1 MRKGTFFYS
10 QNFKKYMIQKIF
22 TTILMIGISTSAMS
36 QMMIRGVVKDKQSS
50 ETLPGAAVILQPSG
64 QNAITDI
71 NGHFEIQYNEPM
83 PVTIITSFIGYQT
96 DTLKISDLP
105 DQALTIKLS
114 KSVDL
119 KQVDIKSRRES
130 TSISTISTINT
141 TTITQQE
148 LLKAACCNLSESFET
163 NPTVDVSFSDA
174 VTGAKQI
181 HMLGLDGIYTQI
193 QTENLPLIY
202 GLSSAYGLGFTPGPW
217 IESIQINKGIGS
229 VINGF
234 ESITGQLNIELKKP
248 QSAERFFINGYGNNE
263 GRMELNLQTAH
274 NFKHH
279 ISTELLAHGSMNNL
293 KMDDDGDGFL
303 NQPLAKQINLYNAW
317 HVAVPGKLEAQ
328 LKIHALYDNRIGG
341 QKDFD
346 YDRDYGKPTFYGV
359 GIENKLFEV
368 STKTGTINPGKP
380 YKSIALLT
388 SSRLHQMDNFYGL
401 KTYKGDQRS
410 FYANT
415 IYQTIIHDTRQYVRS
430 GLSFRYNHYS
440 EKSNDSAFYTNEII
454 PGAYTEYSYNDSK
467 SVSFVA
473 GLRADH
479 HNKFGWMI
487 TPRIH
492 FKYNFNQLTSIRLS
506 TGTGWRTAHVYAENT
521 SVFASSRQVIIA
533 DNLKPERAWNSGVN
547 FTKKFQLFGH
557 DAALNADYYYTTFMN
572 QVIVDMEDI
581 HKIQFYNLDGR
592 SYSHY
597 VQAEL
602 NIEPVQ
608 NLLLRMSYKYN
619 QVKTTVSDKLVDK
632 ALTPKDKALFNVE
645 YSIHDKSWSFDAT
658 AKYTGLSR
666 IPGGGVNDNGYV
678 IPSYSKKFMTLNAQ
692 VTKNFKK
699 FSVYAGCEN
708 ITNYTQKNPIIA
720 AGEPFSD
727 NFDASLIWGP
737 LTGRMFYG
745 GFRFTIK

>member
-1 MRKGTFFYS
+1 MKH
-10 QNFKKYMIQKIF
+10 KII
-22 TTILMIGISTSAMS
+22 TTIIFFCISTSAMP
-36 QMMIRGVVKDKQSS
+36 QLIIRGVVKDKQTS

-71 NGHFEIQYNEPM
+71 EGRFEIQNKEPM

-96 DTLKISDLP
+96 DTLRLTDLP
-105 DQALTIKLS
+105 DQMLTIKLS
-114 KSVDL
+114 KSINL
-119 KQVDIKSRRES
+119 KQVEIKSRRES
-130 TSISTISTINT
+130 TSISTINTINT

-163 NPTVDVSFSDA
+163 NPTVDVNYSDA

-181 HMLGLDGIYTQI
+181 HMLGLDGIYSQI

-217 IESIQINKGIGS
+217 IESIQINKGVGS
-229 VINGF
+229 VINGY

-248 QSAERFFINGYGNNE
+248 QNAERFFINGYGNNE

-279 ISTELLAHGSMNNL
+279 ISAELLAHGSMNNMKL
-293 KMDDDGDGFL
+293 DDDGDGFL
-303 NQPLAKQINLYNAW
+303 NQPLSKQINLYNAW
-317 HVAVPGKLEAQ
+317 HLAVPGKLEAQ

-346 YDRDYGKPTFYGV
+346 YDSDYGKTTFYGV

-380 YKSIALLT
+380 YRSLALLT
-388 SSRLHQMDNFYGL
+388 SSRIHQMDNFYGL

-415 IYQTIIHDTRQYVRS
+415 IYQTIIHDTRQYIRS

-440 EKSNDSAFYTNEII
+440 EITNDKAYYTNEII
-454 PGAYTEYSYNDSK
+454 PGAYTEYSYSDTKQTSL
-467 SVSFVA
+467 VA
-473 GLRADH
+473 GLRADY
-479 HNKFGWMI
+479 HNTYGLFI
-487 TPRIH
+487 TPRLH
-492 FKYNFNQLTSIRLS
+492 FKYNFNQLTSVRLS
-506 TGTGWRTAHVYAENT
+506 TGTGWRTARIFAENT
-521 SVFASSRQVIIA
+521 SIFASSRQVIIA
-533 DNLKPERAWNSGVN
+533 DNLKPERAWNSGIN

-557 DAALNADYYYTTFMN
+557 DAVFNADYYYTTFMN
-572 QVIVDMEDI
+572 QVVVDLENI

-597 VQAEL
+597 VQAEMD
-602 NIEPVQ
+602 IEPIH
-608 NLLLRMSYKYN
+608 NLLLRLSYKYN
-619 QVKTTVSDKLVDK
+619 QVKTTVANELTDK
-632 ALTPKDKALFNVE
+632 ALTPKDKALVNAE
-645 YSIHDKSWSFDAT
+645 YSFNKKSWSIDAT

-666 IPGGGVNDNGYV
+666 IPGGGVNDNGYI
-678 IPSYSKKFMTLNAQ
+678 IPKNSKSFITLNGQ
-692 VTKNFKK
+692 LTKNFKN

-708 ITNYTQKNPIIA
+708 ITGYTQKNPIIA
-720 AGEPFSD
+720 ADKPFSE